1 MGWPRQRVFTLT
13 KNKTNQAADGHK
25 QTRRDI
31 MNITIYGV
39 KGNETDYKRTF
50 TVKEAHTDGSYSF
63 TSGHRFDAG
72 DTKKGGQLVSQT
84 ARLMARYAYAEQ
96 VSN

>member
-1 MGWPRQRVFTLT
+1 MATTTGI
-13 KNKTNQAADGHK
+13 KTMK
-25 QTRRDI
+25 VTV
-31 MNITIYGV
+31 YGV

-50 TVKEAHTDGSYSF
+50 TVKEAHNDGSYSF
-63 TSGHRFDAG
+63 TSGHRFYASNG
-72 DTKKGGQLVSQT
+72 KQGGQLVSAT